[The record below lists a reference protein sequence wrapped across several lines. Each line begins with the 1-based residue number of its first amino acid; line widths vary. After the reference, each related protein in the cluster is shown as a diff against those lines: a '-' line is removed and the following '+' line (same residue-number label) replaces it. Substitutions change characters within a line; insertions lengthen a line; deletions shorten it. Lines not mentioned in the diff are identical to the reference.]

1 MATFKLVN
9 SNKTIIDYISEK
21 AIEEFGASVTPDEE
35 NNAIT
40 VECVDDVVEDILSAY
55 KMAKFKATTG
65 GLVNWGG
72 KKIGTVAGVAKDAGI
87 GGIKV
92 ISKGLFGG
100 LKKVAE
106 LGIGGT
112 SVIVDEAKASW
123 SELSKSD
130 EIRSIKKSFGST
142 GDSSEDIVMVSNQT
156 PATEEAQG

>member
-1 MATFKLVN
+1 MATFKITNDNVN
-9 SNKTIIDYISEK
+9 ILTYITEK
-21 AIEEFGASVTPDEE
+21 AQEEFGATVTQDGTVL
-35 NNAIT
+35 T
-40 VECVDDVVEDILSAY
+40 VECDDAVVEDILSAY

-65 GLVNWGG
+65 GIVNWGG
-72 KKIGTVAGVAKDAGI
+72 KKLGIVAGITKDAGI

-92 ISKGLFGG
+92 VSKGLFGG

-156 PATEEAQG
+156 PTTEEAQG

>member
-9 SNKTIIDYISEK
+9 QNNSILEYITEK
-21 AIEEFGASVTPDEE
+21 AQEEFGASVSQEE
-35 NNAIT
+35 NTLTI
-40 VECVDDVVEDILSAY
+40 ECEDDVVEDILSAY

-87 GGIKV
+87 GGIKIV
-92 ISKGLFGG
+92 SKGLFGG

-123 SELSKSD
+123 GELTKSD

-142 GDSSEDIVMVSNQT
+142 GDGSEDIVMVTGEQQT
-156 PATEEAQG
+156 EAQG

>member
-9 SNKTIIDYISEK
+9 QNNSILEYITEK
-21 AIEEFGASVTPDEE
+21 AQEEFGASVSQEE
-35 NNAIT
+35 NTLTI
-40 VECVDDVVEDILSAY
+40 ECEDDVVEDILSAY

-87 GGIKV
+87 GGIKIV
-92 ISKGLFGG
+92 SKGLFGG

-106 LGIGGT
+106 LGIGGV
-112 SVIVDEAKASW
+112 SVITDEAKASW

-142 GDSSEDIVMVSNQT
+142 GDSSDDIVMVSNQT
-156 PATEEAQG
+156 PTTEEAQG

>member
-1 MATFKLVN
+1 MAQFKITNENLEILN
-9 SNKTIIDYISEK
+9 YINEK
-21 AIEEFGASVTPDEE
+21 ATEEFNASVTQDGTVL
-35 NNAIT
+35 T
-40 VECVDDVVEDILSAY
+40 VECDDAVVEDILSAY

-72 KKIGTVAGVAKDAGI
+72 KKLGIVAGITKDAGI

-92 ISKGLFGG
+92 VSKGLFGG

-142 GDSSEDIVMVSNQT
+142 GGTGDDIVMVTGEQQ
-156 PATEEAQG
+156 AEAQAEAQG

>member
-1 MATFKLVN
+1 MAQFKIVN
-9 SNKTIIDYISEK
+9 SNKSILNYINEK
-21 AIEEFGASVTPDEE
+21 ATEEFNASVTIDEE
-35 NNAIT
+35 NNALTI
-40 VECVDDVVEDILSAY
+40 ECADEVVEDILSAY

-72 KKIGTVAGVAKDAGI
+72 KKVGSVAGIVKDAGI
-87 GGIKV
+87 GGIK
-92 ISKGLFGG
+92 IASKGIFGG

-123 SELSKSD
+123 GELTKSD

-142 GDSSEDIVMVSNQT
+142 GANSDDIVMVTGEQQ
-156 PATEEAQG
+156 AEAQG

>member
-9 SNKTIIDYISEK
+9 QNNSILEYITEK
-21 AIEEFGASVTPDEE
+21 AQEEFGASVSQEE
-35 NNAIT
+35 NTLTI
-40 VECVDDVVEDILSAY
+40 ECEDDVVEDILSAY

-87 GGIKV
+87 GGIKIV
-92 ISKGLFGG
+92 SKGLFGG

-112 SVIVDEAKASW
+112 SVIVNEAKASW

-142 GDSSEDIVMVSNQT
+142 GDGSEDIVMVTGEQQ
-156 PATEEAQG
+156 AEAQG

>member
-1 MATFKLVN
+1 MATFKITNDNINILN
-9 SNKTIIDYISEK
+9 YINEK
-21 AIEEFGASVTPDEE
+21 ATEEFGANVSQDGTVL
-35 NNAIT
+35 T
-40 VECVDDVVEDILSAY
+40 VECADEVVEDILSAY

-87 GGIKV
+87 GGIKIV
-92 ISKGLFGG
+92 SKGLFGG

-142 GDSSEDIVMVSNQT
+142 GDASEDIVMVSNQT
-156 PATEEAQG
+156 QATEEAQG

>member
-9 SNKTIIDYISEK
+9 QNNSILEYITEK
-21 AIEEFGASVTPDEE
+21 AQEEFGASVSQEE
-35 NNAIT
+35 NTLTI
-40 VECVDDVVEDILSAY
+40 ECEDDVVEDILSAY

-87 GGIKV
+87 GGIKIV
-92 ISKGLFGG
+92 SKGLFGG

-123 SELSKSD
+123 GELTKSD

-142 GDSSEDIVMVSNQT
+142 GANSEDIVMVTGEQQ
-156 PATEEAQG
+156 AEAQS

>member
-1 MATFKLVN
+1 MATFNITNSDVN
-9 SNKTIIDYISEK
+9 ILTYITEK
-21 AIEEFGASVTPDEE
+21 AEQEFGA
-35 NNAIT
+35 T
-40 VECVDDVVEDILSAY
+40 VNQDGATLTIECEDAHVEDIISAY

-65 GLVNWGG
+65 GIVNWGG
-72 KKIGTVAGVAKDAGI
+72 KKIGSVAGIVKDAGI
-87 GGIKV
+87 GSIK
-92 ISKGLFGG
+92 IASKGLFGG

-142 GDSSEDIVMVSNQT
+142 GNDSDDIVMVTSNR
-156 PATEEAQG
+156 EEAQA